1 MKIRQLL
8 FTLLIS
14 VFVSLTTLYLYS
26 RYVNSLPGP
35 FQNGSQNLP
44 INYVRLAS
52 NITGG
57 NNQNSS
63 PSDFE
68 QAASIVIPTAVH
80 IKTTIPPKEI
90 TQPGDIFD
98 PFNFFGGGQRYYI
111 PGQMASGSGVII
123 SDNGYI
129 VTCNHVIS
137 GASKIVVTLYNGKSY
152 QAKVI
157 GRDPNTDLAVLK
169 IDAHNLP
176 YLLYGNS
183 DNVKVGQWVLAAGY
197 PLDLETTVTA
207 GIVSATSREI
217 DVNHQGSYPV
227 DAYIQTDAAVNP
239 GNSGGPLVNT
249 QGQLIGILAAIAS
262 PTGSYAGYAYA
273 IPVNI
278 VKKVVNDILTYG
290 SVQRAFLGVQLYRTN
305 TFTQASLSNRNPYG
319 KGVVIAGVDP
329 DGGAAAA
336 GMKAGDVITAINGEP
351 VNSESELMEKIASFK
366 PGDKINVSFIRDG
379 KERNVLV
386 TLRNQEGG
394 TSVIHN
400 SALNKLGA
408 EFMTLSKKDAN
419 QLGISGG
426 VAVGNIGD
434 GLIKSQTNMREGF
447 VITRV
452 NGYPV
457 RSVAELEKLVE
468 NAGRHIQIEGIYPG
482 IDGIFYYDIEN
493 EE

>member
-1 MKIRQLL
+1 MKIRHILL
-8 FTLLIS
+8 TIFISIAASLGTLW
-14 VFVSLTTLYLYS
+14 VYS
-26 RYVNSLPGP
+26 RYVSQLPGP

-52 NITGG
+52 NITDAHA
-57 NNQNSS
+57 SS
-63 PSDFE
+63 APTDFE

-80 IKTTIPPKEI
+80 IKTTIPPKEV
-90 TQPGDIFD
+90 TGPGDIFD

-129 VTCNHVIS
+129 VTCNHVIA
-137 GASKIVVTLYNGKSY
+137 GASKIVVTLFNGKSY
-152 QAKVI
+152 QAKVV
-157 GRDPNTDLAVLK
+157 GHDPNTDLAVLK
-169 IDAHNLP
+169 IDARNLP
-176 YLLYGNS
+176 YLVYGNS

-249 QGQLIGILAAIAS
+249 DGQLIGILAAIAS

-290 SVQRAFLGVQLYRTN
+290 TVQRAFLGVQLYRN
-305 TFTQASLSNRNPYG
+305 DVSFTQASLSNRNPYG

-336 GMKAGDVITAINGEP
+336 GIKAGDVITAINGEP
-351 VNSESELMEKIASFK
+351 VNSESELIEKIAGFR

-379 KERNVLV
+379 KERNVVV
-386 TLRNQEGG
+386 TLRNREGG
-394 TSVIHN
+394 TGLVRN
-400 SALNKLGA
+400 SALDKLGA
-408 EFMTLSKKDAN
+408 EFITLSKNQAN

-426 VAVGNIGD
+426 VMVGNIGE
-434 GLIKSQTNMREGF
+434 GLIKAQTNMREGF
-447 VITRV
+447 VITRI

-457 RSVAELEKLVE
+457 KSVNDLEKLVQ
-468 NAGRHIQIEGIYPG
+468 NGGHHIQVEGIYPG
-482 IDGIFYYDIEN
+482 VDGIFYYDIED

>member
-1 MKIRQLL
+1 MKIRHIFL
-8 FTLLIS
+8 TVLIS
-14 VFVSLTTLYLYS
+14 IAASLGTLWVYS
-26 RYVNSLPGP
+26 RYVNQLPGP
-35 FQNGSQNLP
+35 FQNGSQHLP

-52 NITGG
+52 NITTA
-57 NNQNSS
+57 NATST
-63 PSDFE
+63 PTDFE

-80 IKTTIPPKEI
+80 IKTTIPPKEV
-90 TQPGDIFD
+90 TTPGNIFD

-152 QAKVI
+152 QAKVV
-157 GRDPNTDLAVLK
+157 GHDPNTDLAVLK

-249 QGQLIGILAAIAS
+249 DGQLIGILAAIAS

-290 SVQRAFLGVQLYRTN
+290 TVQRAFLGVQLYRN
-305 TFTQASLSNRNPYG
+305 DVNFTQASLNNRNPYG

-336 GMKAGDVITAINGEP
+336 GIKAGDVITAINGEP
-351 VNSESELMEKIASFK
+351 VNSQSELIEKIAGFK

-379 KERNVLV
+379 KERNVVV
-386 TLRNQEGG
+386 TLRNREGG
-394 TSVIHN
+394 TGIVRNSV
-400 SALNKLGA
+400 LDKLGA
-408 EFMTLSKKDAN
+408 EFMTLSKSQAN

-426 VAVGNIGD
+426 VMVGDIGD
-434 GLIKSQTNMREGF
+434 GLIKAQTNMREGF
-447 VITRV
+447 VITRI

-457 RSVAELEKLVE
+457 KSVSELEKLVQ
-468 NAGRHIQIEGIYPG
+468 NAGHHIQLEGIYPDV
-482 IDGIFYYDIEN
+482 DGIFYYDIED